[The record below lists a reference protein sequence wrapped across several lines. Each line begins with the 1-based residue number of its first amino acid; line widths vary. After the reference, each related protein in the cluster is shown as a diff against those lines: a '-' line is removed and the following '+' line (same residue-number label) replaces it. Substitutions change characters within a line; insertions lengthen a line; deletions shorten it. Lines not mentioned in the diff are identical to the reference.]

1 MKPETLLAAMKCAKP
16 AAYNSR
22 YEDFIVIR
30 NKVRTRLPTRRVF
43 GRQSFQKSFQTGS
56 TRIVSEKPRHN
67 SLL

>member
-16 AAYNSR
+16 AAHNSR
-22 YEDFIVIR
+22 YEDGMV
-30 NKVRTRLPTRRVF
+30 RRVF